1 MKIALTL
8 LSLTVSPA
16 IASACKGATR
26 QRTDTTQAAAYSNN
40 TASAAFRTFLKPP
53 HNLFRHLALRNQT
66 GTLPARCHY
75 SSTTNLFAHR
85 CKQLGDALRSDADQ
99 KTIDKIKRQIAVLI
113 DGKQAPFKTAL
124 NDANTVLAGTTLAA
138 ARDAFE
144 RLPDDD
150 ELTKMAY
157 RFVWYQLNPAAELN
171 MAYRFA
177 WYQRNPGAENLDP
190 AIDMQDMLEKFNEFN
205 DFTINFTPLHGL
217 ENAHK
222 LAQLLID
229 LVLCNP
235 VQQRLKLINLPPESN
250 IKITSSSLT
259 YLNASSSPG
268 LTTLDLSNCPALT
281 VLNVCK
287 NPRLSALD
295 LSHNPAL
302 TVLRAYENPGLM
314 ALDVTNNARLRELRV
329 GNNPELA
336 ALNLSNNPALQ
347 YLYASRNPRLTALD
361 VSNNPA
367 LLDLNAFYNPLLIN
381 FKIGATQVSAEIIA
395 KINDMVAENRAR
407 LGLPTADAA
416 EHIE

>member
-1 MKIALTL
+1 M
-8 LSLTVSPA
+8 
-16 IASACKGATR
+16 
-26 QRTDTTQAAAYSNN
+26 
-40 TASAAFRTFLKPP
+40 
-53 HNLFRHLALRNQT
+53 
-66 GTLPARCHY
+66 
-75 SSTTNLFAHR
+75 
-85 CKQLGDALRSDADQ
+85 
-99 KTIDKIKRQIAVLI
+99 
-113 DGKQAPFKTAL
+113 
-124 NDANTVLAGTTLAA
+124 LAGTTVAA
-138 ARDAFE
+138 ARYDFE

-150 ELTKMAY
+150 ELTK
-157 RFVWYQLNPAAELN
+157 

-235 VQQRLKLINLPPESN
+235 VQQRLTLINLPPESN

-259 YLNASSSPG
+259 YLKASSSPG

-281 VLNVCK
+281 HLLASCNPVLTDLDLSNCPALIFLNVCK

-302 TVLRAYENPGLM
+302 TVLRAYDNPGLM

-329 GNNPELA
+329 GNNSELA
-336 ALNLSNNPALQ
+336 ALNLSNNPALK
-347 YLYASRNPRLTALD
+347 YLY
-361 VSNNPA
+361 
-367 LLDLNAFYNPLLIN
+367 AFYNPLLTN
-381 FKIGATQVSAEIIA
+381 FKIGATQVSAGLIA
-395 KINDMVAENRAR
+395 LINDMVAENRAR